1 MNRVLYQLSYAAMF
15 GQANLGTAEISFVII
30 SKVCRFVKNY
40 FAIFQEIL
48 GILFGEVFYMVFG
61 RKCALFCLGGGGYV
75 ALELLYRGRSHFS
88 MFLAGGSCLLLVGNL
103 NHAQPRLP
111 LPLRAVAGAGII
123 TMVELA
129 LGLLFNRE
137 YSIWDYR
144 DQPGNWLGQICPVF
158 SLLWTGMAALVLLIY
173 DPLEKLAER

>member
-1 MNRVLYQLSYAAMF
+1 MF

-30 SKVCRFVKNY
+30 SKVSPFVKKY

-48 GILFGEVFYMVFG
+48 GTLFTEVFLMVFG
-61 RKCALFCLGGGGYV
+61 RKCALFCLGGLGYV
-75 ALELLYRGRSHFS
+75 ALELLYRGRSHIS
-88 MFLAGGSCLLLVGNL
+88 MFLAGGSCLLLVGKL
-103 NHAQPRLP
+103 NHTQPKLP

-129 LGLLFNRE
+129 AGLLFNRE
-137 YSIWDYR
+137 YRVWDYR

-158 SLLWTGMAALVLLIY
+158 SLLWIGAAALVLLIY
-173 DPLEKLAER
+173 DPLENAIAQAGADH